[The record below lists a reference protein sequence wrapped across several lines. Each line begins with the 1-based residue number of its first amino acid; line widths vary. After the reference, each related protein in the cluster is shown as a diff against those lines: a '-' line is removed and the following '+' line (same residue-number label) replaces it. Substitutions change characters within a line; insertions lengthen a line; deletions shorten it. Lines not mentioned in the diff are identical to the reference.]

1 MKKIVLFGICLA
13 SSLTFAAGQDTDACN
28 ELADLAAAVMQQ
40 RQDGVPLET
49 QERIALEF
57 EDESKA
63 LYEEIVQA
71 SYEQPIYRTDL
82 VKQQSV
88 EKIRKQYF
96 ELCMA
101 AEKVH

>member
-1 MKKIVLFGICLA
+1 MKKFALLGLCLA
-13 SSLTFAAGQDTDACN
+13 SSLAFAAEKDTEACN

-57 EDESKA
+57 EEESKA

-71 SYEQPIYRTDL
+71 SYEQPVYRTDL
-82 VKQQSV
+82 AKEQSV

-101 AEKVH
+101 AE

>member
-1 MKKIVLFGICLA
+1 MKKFALLGICLA
-13 SSLTFAAGQDTDACN
+13 SSLAFAAEKDTEACN

-40 RQDGVPLET
+40 RQDDVPLET

-71 SYEQPIYRTDL
+71 SYGQPVYRTDL
-82 VKQQSV
+82 AKEQSV

-101 AEKVH
+101 AE

>member
-1 MKKIVLFGICLA
+1 MKKFALLGLCLA
-13 SSLTFAAGQDTDACN
+13 SSLAFAAEKDTEACN
-28 ELADLAAAVMQQ
+28 ELAGLAAAVMQQ

-71 SYEQPIYRTDL
+71 SYEQPVYRTDL
-82 VKQQSV
+82 AKEQSV

-101 AEKVH
+101 AE